1 MDVTELF
8 ERVRDFS
15 RKAAERAPQV
25 KTEEAT
31 KAALVMPFLREVMG
45 YNVNDP
51 AEVEPEFDADFGT
64 RKGEKVDY
72 AILKDG
78 KPIILIECKKYGAPL
93 AYQEASQLFR
103 YFSTTDAQFGIL
115 TDGATYQFF
124 TDLDRPNTLDAKP
137 FLEIDLLDSVSI
149 PIEELHKFVKSEFDA
164 DEIRATAS
172 DLKYTNDVKR
182 LLAEEWVPP
191 SPEFVKFL
199 MGRVYS
205 GQKTK
210 NRMDQFAKITRN
222 ALRQMIRERVTSAL
236 EQSEGSVE
244 TAVQAAREAAVDAS
258 EPQSEKPTV
267 VTTEDEL
274 TAYYAVKAILHDTI
288 DVRRV
293 TLRDLQSYAAVLLD
307 DKNYKPVCRLWF
319 NGKQRYLGL
328 FDEPTQEGPKHE
340 QKIAIEGVDAI
351 FAHADQIRAAA
362 VSYDRAGG

>member
-51 AEVEPEFDADFGT
+51 TEVVPEFDADFGT

-72 AILKDG
+72 AIMKDG

-93 AYQEASQLFR
+93 AYHEASQLFR
-103 YFSTTDAQFGIL
+103 YFNTTDAQFGIL

-124 TDLDRPNTLDAKP
+124 TDLDRPNALDEKP
-137 FLEIDLLDSVSI
+137 FLEINLLESSAI
-149 PIEELHKFVKSEFDA
+149 PIEELHKFVKSEFNA

-172 DLKYTNDVKR
+172 NLKYTNDVKR
-182 LLAEEWVPP
+182 LLADEWVSP

-199 MGRVYS
+199 MGRVYT
-205 GQKTK
+205 GQKTQG
-210 NRMDQFAKITRN
+210 RVEQFAKITRN

-236 EQSEGSVE
+236 EQSERGTE
-244 TAVQAAREAAVDAS
+244 PEQAVATTEEDAI
-258 EPQSEKPTV
+258 
-267 VTTEDEL
+267 VTTTDEL
-274 TAYYAVKAILHDTI
+274 SGFYVVKAII
-288 DVRRV
+288 SEVIEPRRV
-293 TLRDLQSYAAVLLD
+293 FMRDAKSMCRVLLD
-307 DKNYKPVCRLWF
+307 DTNRKPICGMWF
-319 NGKQRYLGL
+319 NSKQKYLGV
-328 FDEPTQEGPKHE
+328 FDETGHETRIPIESVDDIFKH
-340 QKIAIEGVDAI
+340 AA
-351 FAHADQIRAAA
+351 QIRATATSYGAA
-362 VSYDRAGG
+362 G